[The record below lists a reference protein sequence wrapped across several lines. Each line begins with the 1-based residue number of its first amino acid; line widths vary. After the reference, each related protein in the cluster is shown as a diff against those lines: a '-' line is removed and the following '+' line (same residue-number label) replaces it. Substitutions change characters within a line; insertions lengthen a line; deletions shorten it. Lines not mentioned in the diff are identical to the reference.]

1 MLKIT
6 KSEAFIMRKE
16 LGETAVK
23 KTYSKH
29 PSYYLVESPR
39 NMKTL
44 DAYRKATTL
53 EVHTA

>member
-6 KSEAFIMRKE
+6 KSEAFIMREE
-16 LGETAVK
+16 LGMGAVK

-44 DAYRKATTL
+44 DAYRKKVTH